1 MRSIR
6 IRIKSPCQ
14 ENNNLKQ
21 TTVMR
26 AIRILCNNIFS
37 GTLTEYSKQEY
48 SFRYDDEYFS
58 NPSLPPVSITLPK
71 SQQEYK
77 SQFLFPFFTNMLPE
91 GANRK
96 IFCRTFK
103 TEEEDYFGM
112 LMATENLD
120 IIGNVTIKTI

>member
-1 MRSIR
+1 
-6 IRIKSPCQ
+6 
-14 ENNNLKQ
+14 
-21 TTVMR
+21 MR

>member
-1 MRSIR
+1 
-6 IRIKSPCQ
+6 
-14 ENNNLKQ
+14 
-21 TTVMR
+21 MR
-26 AIRILCNNIFS
+26 AIKILCNNIFS
-37 GTLTEYSKQEY
+37 GTLTECSKQEY

-91 GANRK
+91 GVNRK